1 MDRKLIYIAEDE
13 DNIREAIKTFL
24 SSEGYVVEAF
34 NNGDLLLEEFKK
46 NSADLVILDVMMPG
60 SSGFE
65 ICSLIREISTVPI
78 IMLTARDSELDYA
91 TGLSLGSDD
100 YFTKPFSTIALVMRV
115 KAIFRRIEFEKQNS
129 NKSSSNVTEL
139 TLSFGDIVMNDK
151 GKTVEAR
158 GKELQL
164 TPNEYDLLKYLIERK
179 GEAVS
184 RTELLENIW
193 GYNTEIETRA
203 TDDTVRRLRKK
214 LEQSDALI
222 EAVWGFGFRLGLRGK
237 NE

>member
-13 DNIREAIKTFL
+13 DNIRDAIKTFL
-24 SSEGYVVEAF
+24 SSEGYVVNAF

-46 NSADLVILDVMMPG
+46 IPADLIILDVMMPG

-65 ICSLIREISTVPI
+65 ICSMIREISTVPI

-129 NKSSSNVTEL
+129 SRNINNGKEV
-139 TLSFGDIVMNDK
+139 TLSFGDIVINDK
-151 GKTVEAR
+151 GKTVEVSD
-158 GKELQL
+158 KELQL
-164 TPNEYDLLKYLIERK
+164 TPNEYDLLKYLMERK

-184 RTELLENIW
+184 RVELLENIW

-214 LEQSDALI
+214 LEFSDILI
-222 EAVWGFGFRLGLRGK
+222 EAVWGFGFRLSQRGK